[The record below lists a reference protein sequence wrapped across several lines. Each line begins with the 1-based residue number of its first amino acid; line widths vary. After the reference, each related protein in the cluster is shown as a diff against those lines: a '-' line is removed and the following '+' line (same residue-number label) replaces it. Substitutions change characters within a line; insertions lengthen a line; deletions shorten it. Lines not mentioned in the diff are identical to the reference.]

1 VRIVD
6 TDEHRLTLIFYICD
20 ICVLPDKSAGGETSV
35 EAPWE
40 TELAAMAAVSRLGNG
55 DDGDGAL
62 MQRPIDLVKTH
73 GGASASLLQR
83 RLRVGYPKAARMIDQ
98 MEEMGII
105 GPPEGAGRMRAVIA
119 R

>member
-1 VRIVD
+1 
-6 TDEHRLTLIFYICD
+6 LTLIFYICD
-20 ICVLPDKSAGGETSV
+20 ICVLPDKSADGETSIEV
-35 EAPWE
+35 PWE
-40 TELAAMAAVSRLGNG
+40 RVGG
-55 DDGDGAL
+55 YGDGAL
-62 MQRPIDLVKTH
+62 MQRAIDLVRTH

>member
-1 VRIVD
+1 MWSPRAGTPLKGVLGTRPAPT
-6 TDEHRLTLIFYICD
+6 TDVFLNIYRSALGKSWRRGLQC
-20 ICVLPDKSAGGETSV
+20 PD
-35 EAPWE
+35 WE
-40 TELAAMAAVSRLGNG
+40 TG

-62 MQRPIDLVKTH
+62 MQRAIDLVKTH